1 MKIQKQ
7 LLLIELLVII
17 SFSAITLL
25 TLLSLDSMR
34 KMNSVSRNLLLLLS
48 DYQEISN
55 ANSALLTTNNL
66 QKTHDNFLTLY
77 ASFDSSIKDITINK
91 DLTRLFN
98 SQDVDKGIDSL
109 QKTWTATNVKI
120 EIVNKEINKLINEFS
135 AESMTKSSGV
145 DSLVLLSSRGKT
157 EELQYYLS
165 DIFKVKFLNLYESVQ
180 NEINKKN
187 SSLILQTIIIAVGIV
202 FITAFLF
209 YRFSKNFKQILQKL
223 SESMNRVQK
232 GDLTNTI
239 DIRGNNEISLIAE
252 MINSILD
259 VFILMVNDVK
269 KLALEA
275 STNKDESDT
284 AFYQT
289 RTSVDEISKN
299 ILTITELIAKLV
311 VNINKAKD
319 STRTI
324 TSNIEK
330 LTTEIDNQS
339 SAVTESSAAI
349 EEISA
354 SIKNIASILTRR
366 EEVNNDLVDLTVKGS
381 EKMDETSALIS
392 ANNDDMGNILEIIS
406 IINGI
411 SSQTNLLSMNAAIE
425 AAHAGDAGKGFAV
438 VADEIRKLAENTKE
452 NASVIEKSIKMVADR
467 IKRILVV
474 QVESSGYFKQ
484 IESETRISSQTMSEI
499 TMTMKE
505 LTSGSTEIT
514 QAMVDLAS
522 ITTGIHGKSMSIT
535 ESTGNI
541 TAVVEYIQ
549 NIGENIENRISQINS
564 GIKEITTTMSH
575 VNNLNTQ
582 SNQSISSLQMSTDRF
597 KT

>member
-1 MKIQKQ
+1 MKIRKQ
-7 LLLIELLVII
+7 LLLIEILVII

-25 TLLSLDSMR
+25 TLLSLNSMR
-34 KMNSVSRNLLLLLS
+34 KMNSVSENLLLLLS
-48 DYQEISN
+48 NYQEISN

-66 QKTHDNFLTLY
+66 QKTHNNFLVLY
-77 ASFDSSIKDITINK
+77 TSFDKSIREITTNK
-91 DLTRLFN
+91 DLTRLF
-98 SQDVDKGIDSL
+98 SLPDVYKGIESL
-109 QKTWTATNVKI
+109 QKTWAATNVKI
-120 EIVNKEINKLINEFS
+120 EEVNKQINKLINDFS
-135 AESMTKSSGV
+135 AESMTISSGV
-145 DSLVLLSSRGKT
+145 DSLVLLSARGKT

-165 DIFKVKFLNLYESVQ
+165 DIFKVKFLNLYESIQ
-180 NEINKKN
+180 NEINNKN
-187 SSLILQTIIIAVGIV
+187 SSLILQTIIIAAGII
-202 FITAFLF
+202 FITTFLF
-209 YRFSKNFKQILQKL
+209 YKFSKNFRQILQKL

-232 GDLTNTI
+232 GDITNAI
-239 DIRGNNEISLIAE
+239 DIGGNNEISHIAE

-275 STNKDESDT
+275 SSNKEESDA
-284 AFYQT
+284 AFYESS
-289 RTSVDEISKN
+289 TSVDEISKN
-299 ILTITELIAKLV
+299 ILTITELIVKLV

-319 STRTI
+319 STKTI
-324 TSNIEK
+324 TSNIET
-330 LTTEIDNQS
+330 LATEIDNQS

-354 SIKNIASILTRR
+354 SIKNIASTLSRR
-366 EEVNNDLVDLTVKGS
+366 EEVNNDLVDLTIKGS

-392 ANNDDMGNILEIIS
+392 ANNNDMSNILEIIT

-452 NASVIEKSIKMVADR
+452 NASVIEKSIKIVADR
-467 IKRILVV
+467 IRRILIV
-474 QVESSGYFKQ
+474 QEESSGYFKQ
-484 IESETRISSQTMSEI
+484 IETETRISSQAMSEI

-514 QAMVDLAS
+514 QAMSDLAS
-522 ITTGIHGKSMSIT
+522 ITTGIQGKSINIT
-535 ESTGNI
+535 ESTDDI
-541 TAVVEYIQ
+541 VTIIEFIQ

-564 GIKEITTTMSH
+564 GIKEINTSMSH

-582 SNQSISSLQMSTDRF
+582 SNQSISNLNMSTDRF